1 MNRKEIIMAT
11 IEEMD
16 DKQRNRILKTNKA
29 YVRVKCSIFNAGAIV
44 DVKCTDTFRNVRVG
58 SGYNYIIESANMI
71 RYVRSYIKNNS

>member
-1 MNRKEIIMAT
+1 MAT
-11 IEEMD
+11 IEAMD
-16 DKQRNRILKTNKA
+16 DSQRNRILNTKKE

-44 DVKCTDTFRNVRVG
+44 DVTCTNKYRDMHVG

>member
-1 MNRKEIIMAT
+1 MNRKEIIEAT

-44 DVKCTDTFRNVRVG
+44 DVKCTDTFRNVRAR
-58 SGYNYIIESANMI
+58 SEYDYMIESSDMI
-71 RYVRSYIKNNS
+71 KYVRSYIKNNS